1 MLVSFADQFGN
12 KMGVPNIKPGD
23 AILFQYIGLGLGD
36 ISAGLLSNYLKSRK
50 KALFVFYCITSFF
63 MILFFTQHNSSQ
75 EYFYFICAGLGFG
88 SGISVL
94 YITTSAEQFG
104 TNLRASASISITNM
118 VRGFTPLLILCF
130 TQLRKITGYLTGAW
144 LLGIVVMLT
153 GFAALY
159 FTKESFGKDLDFVE
173 E

>member
-1 MLVSFADQFGN
+1 
-12 KMGVPNIKPGD
+12 
-23 AILFQYIGLGLGD
+23 
-36 ISAGLLSNYLKSRK
+36 LKSLK
-50 KALFVFYCITSFF
+50 KAVFVFYCIVLVFI
-63 MILFFTQHNSSQ
+63 ILFFTQQDSSQ
-75 EYFYFICAGLGFG
+75 AYFYFICGGLGFG

-118 VRGFTPLLILCF
+118 VRGFTPLLLLCF
-130 TQLRKITGYLTGAW
+130 TQLRKITGYVPAAW
-144 LLGIVVMLT
+144 MIGIAVMLT